1 MGGLVVMEIMQIL
14 FKQIFL
20 MFIYMMIGF
29 TLYKKKMITKQGSKE
44 LATLLLYVILPMAII
59 KPFMIE
65 FDYDKLVGLGKSFV
79 IAVVALALSMLVAKL
94 IFWKKHPME
103 NFCAAFSNAGFIGI
117 SLTQMALGEE
127 AVFYIAIFVALLTVL
142 QWTYGVMIITGDKSV
157 VSPKKIVTNPIVIAV
172 VIGII
177 LFLIPVQV
185 PPIATTAVSSIAV
198 LNAPVAMIVLGVY
211 LAQTKLTELFTT
223 KIVYVATVVRLVV
236 IPMLTIAVLSLFPSS
251 FQDVR
256 LAILISASAP
266 IGTNVAI
273 FAQLNG
279 MDYTE
284 AVKNICFSTLLSIL
298 AVPLI
303 IGFAN
308 FVWL

>member
-1 MGGLVVMEIMQIL
+1 MEIMQIL

-103 NFCAAFSNAGFIGI
+103 NFCAAFSNACLIGI
-117 SLTQMALGEE
+117 PLTQMALGEE

-284 AVKNICFSTLLSIL
+284 AVKNICFSTVLSIL

>member
-1 MGGLVVMEIMQIL
+1 MEIMQIL

-94 IFWKKHPME
+94 IFGKKHPME

-117 SLTQMALGEE
+117 PLTQMALGEE

-142 QWTYGVMIITGDKSV
+142 QWTYGVMIISEENCDKSDRYCGCYRNYPV
-157 VSPKKIVTNPIVIAV
+157 FNSGAGSTNRNDSSQLNCSAERAGCHDRTWCISGTDKTDRAFYHKNRICGNGCSSGSNPDADDCGIIAV
-172 VIGII
+172 
-177 LFLIPVQV
+177 PVQFSGCTSGNSDLCIRTDWNQCGDFCTV
-185 PPIATTAVSSIAV
+185 KWYGLHRSSEE
-198 LNAPVAMIVLGVY
+198 Y
-211 LAQTKLTELFTT
+211 LL
-223 KIVYVATVVRLVV
+223 
-236 IPMLTIAVLSLFPSS
+236 
-251 FQDVR
+251 
-256 LAILISASAP
+256 
-266 IGTNVAI
+266 
-273 FAQLNG
+273 
-279 MDYTE
+279 
-284 AVKNICFSTLLSIL
+284 
-298 AVPLI
+298 
-303 IGFAN
+303 
-308 FVWL
+308 

>member
-1 MGGLVVMEIMQIL
+1 MEIMQIL

-117 SLTQMALGEE
+117 PLTQMALGEE

-198 LNAPVAMIVLGVY
+198 LNAPGCHDRTWCISGTDKTDRAFYHKNRICGNGCSSGSNPD
-211 LAQTKLTELFTT
+211 ADDCG
-223 KIVYVATVVRLVV
+223 I
-236 IPMLTIAVLSLFPSS
+236 IAVPVQFSGCTSGNSDLCIRTDWNQCGDFCTVKWYGLHRSS
-251 FQDVR
+251 EE
-256 LAILISASAP
+256 
-266 IGTNVAI
+266 
-273 FAQLNG
+273 
-279 MDYTE
+279 Y
-284 AVKNICFSTLLSIL
+284 LL
-298 AVPLI
+298 
-303 IGFAN
+303 
-308 FVWL
+308 

>member
-1 MGGLVVMEIMQIL
+1 MEIMQIL

-94 IFWKKHPME
+94 IFGKKHPME

-117 SLTQMALGEE
+117 PLTQMALGEE

-298 AVPLI
+298 AAPLI

>member
-1 MGGLVVMEIMQIL
+1 MEIMQIL

-65 FDYDKLVGLGKSFV
+65 FDYDKLV
-79 IAVVALALSMLVAKL
+79 VALALSMLVAKL
-94 IFWKKHPME
+94 IFGKKHPME

-117 SLTQMALGEE
+117 PLTQMALGEE

>member
-1 MGGLVVMEIMQIL
+1 MEIMTIL

-29 TLYKKKMITKQGSKE
+29 ILFKKKMITKQGSKE
-44 LATLLLYVILPMAII
+44 LATLLLYVILPLAII
-59 KPFMIE
+59 KPYLIDFNYE
-65 FDYDKLVGLGKSFV
+65 KLIGLGKSFV
-79 IAVVALALSMLVAKL
+79 IAVIALALSMLIAKL
-94 IFWKKHPME
+94 IFGKKHPME

-117 SLTQMALGEE
+117 PLTQMALGEE
-127 AVFYIAIFVALLTVL
+127 AVFYIAIFIALLTVL
-142 QWTYGVMIITGDKSV
+142 QWTYGVMIITGDKSAA
-157 VSPKKIVTNPIVIAV
+157 SPKKIVTNPIVIAV
-172 VIGII
+172 VIGILI
-177 LFLIPVQV
+177 FLLPVSV
-185 PPIATTAVSSIAV
+185 PPILTSAVSTIAA
-198 LNAPVAMIVLGVY
+198 LNAPVAMIILGVY
-211 LAQTKLTELFTT
+211 LAQTKLKELFTT
-223 KIVYVATVVRLVV
+223 KIVYLSTFVRLVL
-236 IPMLTIAVLSLFPSS
+236 IPLLTIGVLSLFPES

-298 AVPLI
+298 AIPLI

-308 FVWL
+308 FVWT

>member
-1 MGGLVVMEIMQIL
+1 MEIMQIL

-65 FDYDKLVGLGKSFV
+65 FDYEKLAGLGKSFV

-94 IFWKKHPME
+94 FFGKKHPME

-117 SLTQMALGEE
+117 PLTQMALGEE

-142 QWTYGVMIITGDKSV
+142 QWTYGVMIIMFLLP
-157 VSPKKIVTNPIVIAV
+157 VSI
-172 VIGII
+172 
-177 LFLIPVQV
+177 

-223 KIVYVATVVRLVV
+223 KIVYVATIVRLVV